1 MTPQYCKHDAKG
13 RSSNRRTAAARKH
26 EKMEGPFVQVPRG
39 VTRHIL
45 AWRLSVNAY
54 RILMFLLE
62 EHMSHAGTEN
72 GQLAAPYNQLEGL
85 GIRRNSIRPALS
97 ELIEAGLI
105 RRTDEGY
112 LRHLALYELTF
123 LHTRDRETGVSVA
136 ASHLWKRRPA
146 PPLEKA
152 EAKAVS
158 GNENQVR

>member
-1 MTPQYCKHDAKG
+1 MTPQHRKPDARG
-13 RSSNRRTAAARKH
+13 RSSNQRTAAARKH

-39 VTRHIL
+39 IIQHIL
-45 AWRLSVNAY
+45 AWRLSGTAY
-54 RILMFLLE
+54 RIFMFLLD

-72 GQLAAPYNQLEGL
+72 GQLAAPYSQLEDL
-85 GIRRNSIRPALS
+85 GIRRNSIRPAFS

-112 LRHLALYELTF
+112 LRQIARYELTF
-123 LHTRDRETGVSVA
+123 LHTRDRETGLSVA
-136 ASHLWKRRPA
+136 ASDLWKRRPA

-158 GNENQVR
+158 GG